1 MQGDG
6 ITMNVLKQQAKKQ
19 RATRLLLIVSSLLL
33 GITVI
38 AQALFFVSIVDQIFL
53 KGASFEDI
61 IPDLIGLLFVLVA
74 RSALTYWNGRA
85 GVKMASRVKKY
96 FRSQL
101 VYKFSK
107 NPLQTSIQGQ
117 SGQKVSTVLDAVDE
131 IDGYFSQYI
140 PQVIQT
146 SIVPLM
152 ILVVVSMEHIYSG
165 LIMMITAP
173 FIPLFY
179 IIIGIMTKK
188 KSEEQLDKMAVFS
201 GRFLDTLQGLSTLK
215 LFGQSRK
222 QKELIEKSSLDFRDS
237 TMEVLKIA
245 FVSSLMLELISM
257 LSIGLIALEI
267 GLRLVLFQSI
277 TFSAAFFVLILAPEF
292 YLFLKNLG
300 QAFHTGRG
308 SMGAAQKIGEALNTE
323 DREVEWGDGALE
335 QKGIPPYI
343 RLHDVH
349 FAYDAEGFELRDIRA
364 DIPPYSQTAIVGK
377 SGSGKT
383 TLLHVLAGLLP
394 LSEGS
399 VSVDGVKRSDIKEDQ
414 WFDKVSYISQNPF
427 LFSGTI
433 AENIAVG
440 TKGEVSR
447 EAVEQ
452 AAIKAGIAPLVESLE
467 HGYDTLVGEG
477 GRGLS
482 GGEKQRVAIARAFLK
497 QPSIILFDEPTT
509 GLDLQTERIL
519 QSSIQELSQNATII
533 TVAHRLH
540 TIKHADQILYM
551 DNGAIVQKGT
561 HLELEESNPFYRAMV
576 KTQQGGMAT

>member
-1 MQGDG
+1 
-6 ITMNVLKQQAKKQ
+6 MNVLKQHARKQ
-19 RATRLLLIVSSLLL
+19 KATRFLLIVSSLLL
-33 GITVI
+33 GVTVI
-38 AQALFFVSIVDQIFL
+38 AQALLFVSIVDHIFL
-53 KGASFEDI
+53 KGAQFEEVV
-61 IPDLIGLLFVLVA
+61 PDLISLLFVLVA

-85 GVKMASRVKKY
+85 GVKMASRVKEH

-101 VYKFSK
+101 VSKFSK
-107 NPLQTSIQGQ
+107 NPLQASMRGQ
-117 SGQKVSTVLDAVDE
+117 SGHKVSTVMDAVDE

-146 SIVPLM
+146 SIVPIM
-152 ILVVVSMEHIYSG
+152 ILVVVSMEHFYSG

-188 KSEEQLDKMAVFS
+188 KSEEQLDKMAIFS
-201 GRFLDTLQGLSTLK
+201 GRFLDTLQGLTTLK
-215 LFGQSRK
+215 LFGRARY
-222 QKELIEKSSLDFRDS
+222 QKELIEGSSLDFRDA

-277 TFSAAFFVLILAPEF
+277 TFSTAFFVLILAPEF

-308 SMGAAQKIGEALNTE
+308 SAGAAQKISDVLNTE
-323 DREVEWGDGALE
+323 DHPVQWGNDSIQNQE
-335 QKGIPPYI
+335 EPPSI
-343 RLHDVH
+343 RLEGVH
-349 FAYDAEGFELRDIRA
+349 FSYEAEGFALKDIN
-364 DIPPYSQTAIVGK
+364 ITLPPYSQTAIVGK

-383 TLLHVLAGLLP
+383 TLLHVLAGLVP
-394 LSEGS
+394 VSEGS
-399 VSVDGVKRSDIKEDQ
+399 ILVDGHKRSELKEEE
-414 WFDKVSYISQNPF
+414 WFDQISYISQSPY

-433 AENIAVG
+433 ADNIAVG
-440 TKGEVSR
+440 KKEEVSR
-447 EAVEQ
+447 EAIEK
-452 AAIKAGIAPLVESLE
+452 AAEKAGIAPLVKSLE
-467 HGYDTLVGEG
+467 HGYDTPVGEG

-482 GGEKQRVAIARAFLK
+482 GGEKQRLAIARAFLK
-497 QPSIILFDEPTT
+497 QPTIILFDEPTT
-509 GLDLQTERIL
+509 GLDLQTEKIL
-519 QSSIQELSQNATII
+519 QTSIQELSQSATVI

-551 DNGAIVQKGT
+551 EDGRVLEQGT
-561 HLELEESNPFYRAMV
+561 HTNLIEANPHYRNMV
-576 KTQQGGMAT
+576 RTQQGGMAT